1 MMISRFR
8 QLNELV
14 ARMVAA
20 WRCPVC
26 GREELR
32 LHLRDG
38 VHYVLCQR
46 CGARWGSIA
55 ELAKDKIGQAA

>member
-1 MMISRFR
+1 
-8 QLNELV
+8 
-14 ARMVAA
+14 MVAA

-55 ELAKDKIGQAA
+55 ELAEDKIGQAA